1 MRARVAAQAK
11 INLFLR
17 VLAREQSGYHQIET
31 LFCRLDLADDVVVR
45 VAPAGRS
52 IDCRLSDTTLG
63 DVGPAEHNLAYRAAV
78 SYATARDGWP
88 QGFAIEIDKRIPIG
102 AGLGGGSADAGAVL
116 RALQALDPN
125 PLPTTA
131 ILELARRLG
140 ADVPF
145 FVTDA
150 ALALAWG
157 RGDRLL
163 PCRPLPPRHVLL
175 CVPPVAVSTRD
186 AYAWL
191 AAARGDAVAGSM
203 VFPRAGFAGWE
214 DLEPYLGN
222 DFQPVVATRHPEIA
236 DALETLRRI
245 LGVHAS
251 RLTGSG
257 SAVYALSDHPPPDT
271 AALVRSD
278 TRGATMLRTM
288 TATHVVG
295 VERME

>member
-1 MRARVAAQAK
+1 VTARVAAQAK

-45 VAPAGRS
+45 VTPAGRS
-52 IDCRLSDTTLG
+52 IDCRLVDATLG
-63 DVGPAEHNLAYRAAV
+63 DVGPTEHNLAYRAAV

-88 QGFAIEIDKRIPIG
+88 HGFAIEIDKRIPIG
-102 AGLGGGSADAGAVL
+102 AGLGGGSADAGAVF
-116 RALQALDPN
+116 RALQALDPD
-125 PLPTTA
+125 PLPTTTVLA
-131 ILELARRLG
+131 LARQLG

-145 FVTDA
+145 FATDA

-163 PCRPLPPRHVLL
+163 PCPPLPPRHVLL

-191 AAARGDAVAGSM
+191 AAARGDAVAGP
-203 VFPRAGFAGWE
+203 VAFPRRAFAGWE
-214 DLEPYLGN
+214 EIEPYLGN
-222 DFQPVVATRHPEIA
+222 DFQPIVAARHPEIA
-236 DALETLRRI
+236 DALETLERI
-245 LGVHAS
+245 PGVYAS
-251 RLTGSG
+251 QLTGSG
-257 SAVYALSDHPPPDT
+257 SAVYALTDRPAPDT
-271 AALVRSD
+271 AARPPSPE
-278 TRGATMLRTM
+278 RRAMMLRTM
-288 TATHVVG
+288 TAAHVVA